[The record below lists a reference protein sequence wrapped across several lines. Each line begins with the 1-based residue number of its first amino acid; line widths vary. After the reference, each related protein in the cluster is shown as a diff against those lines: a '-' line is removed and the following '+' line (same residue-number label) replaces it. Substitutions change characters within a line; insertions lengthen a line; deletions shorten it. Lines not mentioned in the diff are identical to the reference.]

1 MAKFRYRMQ
10 SILDL
15 QLKLEDQAKVEFAQ
29 AQGIWREQ
37 VRKLNELKERKAAYM
52 EEARRLRAEILD
64 FTAIRENENAQE
76 MLKELIRLQKIE
88 VARAEKEM
96 DRRREILQEHQ
107 IDRKTQEK
115 LRDKALSEFLI
126 EEARKESREADEHTS
141 YEYGRRQIN
150 G

>member
-15 QLKLEDQAKVEFAQ
+15 QLKLEDQAKMDFAQ
-29 AQGIWREQ
+29 AQAAWREE
-37 VRKLNELKERKAAYM
+37 VRKLNELYDRQAAYF
-52 EEARRLRAEILD
+52 EEGRRLRSEILD
-64 FTAIRENENAQE
+64 FTALRENQNAQE
-76 MLKELIRLQKIE
+76 MVKEMIE
-88 VARAEKEM
+88 VQKVEVLKAEREM
-96 DRRREILQEHQ
+96 DRKREILQEHQ

-115 LRDKALSEFLI
+115 LRDKALSEFLL